1 MKALYAN
8 LAAGVAVVLKNRVT
22 APLIAPEKQNV
33 LQQQILQSFPA
44 SAGPSSNQRYAGGA
58 GWGRSE
64 HWNVHTPK
72 PPRAPARKPHL
83 SPCSLRAEA
92 PSPTKSTQAERDGAA
107 ASFGSEHQKNLRA
120 AQ

>member
-44 SAGPSSNQRYAGGA
+44 SGGPIP
-58 GWGRSE
+58 RSPVSA
-64 HWNVHTPK
+64 NP
-72 PPRAPARKPHL
+72 
-83 SPCSLRAEA
+83 LR
-92 PSPTKSTQAERDGAA
+92 
-107 ASFGSEHQKNLRA
+107 
-120 AQ
+120 